1 MSVAGVRL
9 DKWLWAARF
18 FKTRSLATQAIDGG
32 HVHLNDERAKP
43 ARALKVGDKLQILNP
58 GGLYVVEVMALSEQR
73 GPASAAQALYQET
86 AASAAARQLRREQ
99 LALAPSF
106 DHPDIKGRPTKKWRR
121 ALHLFQRGNEPV

>member
-1 MSVAGVRL
+1 MSGLGVRL

-43 ARALKVGDKLQILNP
+43 ARLVKIGDRLQILNP
-58 GGLYVVEVMALSEQR
+58 GGQYQILVLALSEQR
-73 GPASAAQALYQET
+73 GPASVAQALYQET
-86 AASAAARQLRREQ
+86 EASIAARQLRREQ
-99 LALAPSF
+99 LALAPTF

-121 ALHLFQRGNEPV
+121 ALHLFQRGNEPS